1 MKRKYIPVS
10 ILLPLLG
17 GLVAALILGSFLLG
31 RYPILPSQVVEIMAS
46 KLIRLPQTWP
56 STMETVVLKIRL
68 PRIAAALLVGG
79 ALASSGAA
87 YQSLFKNPLISPAIL
102 GVSAGAGFGAA
113 LAMLLSLPWFG
124 IQVMAFGF
132 GLAAVACT
140 LCIGRIFG
148 TASLTVLVL
157 AGLVVSAFCEALIS
171 TAKYVADPLDKLPS
185 ITFWLMGGL
194 ARVGQHD
201 IGLAAFP
208 ICISFLVLYLVR
220 WQVNVLGLGEEG
232 ALALGVDIQRIKI
245 VVILATTL
253 MSAAAVSVAG
263 VVGWVGLLIPH
274 IARMLVGPNFQRI
287 LPVSMLLGGGY
298 LLLID
303 DIARGMNVEIP
314 LGILTS
320 IIGAPF
326 FVFVMLQVRRGW
338 A

>member
-1 MKRKYIPVS
+1 MKKRFLPISV
-10 ILLPLLG
+10 LLPLLG
-17 GLVAALILGSFLLG
+17 GLVAALFLGSFLLG
-31 RYPILPSQVVEIMAS
+31 RYPILPGQVAEILAS
-46 KLIRLPQTWP
+46 RFIHLPQSWP
-56 STMETVVLKIRL
+56 DTMETVVLKIRL

-87 YQSLFKNPLISPAIL
+87 YQSLFKNPLVSPAIL
-102 GVSAGAGFGAA
+102 GVSAGAGLGAA

-124 IQVMAFGF
+124 VQAMAFGF

-140 LCIGRIFG
+140 LSISKIFSTG
-148 TASLTVLVL
+148 AMTVLVL

-171 TAKYVADPLDKLPS
+171 TAKYVADPIDKLPS

-194 ARVGQHD
+194 ARVGPRD
-201 IGLAAFP
+201 VTLAAFP
-208 ICISFLVLYLVR
+208 ICISFIVLYLVR

-232 ALALGVDIQRIKI
+232 ALALGVDSRRIKI
-245 VVILATTL
+245 IVILATTL

-274 IARMLVGPNFQRI
+274 IARMLVGPNFQVL
-287 LPVSMLLGGGY
+287 LPVSLLLGGGY
-298 LLLID
+298 LLLVD
-303 DIARGMNVEIP
+303 DLVRSMNVEMP
-314 LGILTS
+314 LGILTA

-326 FVFVMLQVRRGW
+326 FVFVMTRVRRRW